1 MEGCVKVSLYSEVK
15 EIVSD
20 VQKFGK
26 DNIEVKKIVDLLKI
40 VSFLIVCATFIV
52 QYWKFMF
59 GIKVEILPTFPIFL
73 NQFLAEYTYVIFVGL
88 IVYKSTVYK
97 GLHRVGI

>member
-1 MEGCVKVSLYSEVK
+1 MSFYSEVK

-26 DNIEVKKIVDLLKI
+26 GNIEVKKIVDLLKI

-59 GIKVEILPTFPIFL
+59 GINVELIPTFPRFL
-73 NQFLAEYTYVIFVGL
+73 NQFLDEYTYIIFVGL
-88 IVYKSTVYK
+88 IVYKV
-97 GLHRVGI
+97 VGCEILLCYQ